1 MLKQI
6 NSKKILSLHPSAFL
20 LLAQIF
26 SLILY
31 AGFEELPSGRTIIS
45 VAGVLILVSAVWVVN
60 RSPAQ
65 NWVAWTLAVLTFT
78 LSIIAEASDNATILI
93 SACFVEAILYF
104 YTASSLIA
112 YMMDDNNVTT
122 DEMFAAAAT
131 FTVLAWGFA
140 YLYLACQIIFP
151 DSFTN
156 TFSQNQTRSFL
167 ELLFLSF
174 ANLSATGLS
183 DILPI
188 TPFARVLVMLEQFA
202 GVAYIAVVVS
212 RLVGLTVLRHEHKN
226 K

>member
-6 NSKKILSLHPSAFL
+6 NSKRIFSLHPSAFL
-20 LLAQIF
+20 LVAQIF

-31 AGFEELPSGRTIIS
+31 AGFEEVPAGRTIIGI
-45 VAGVLILVSAVWVVN
+45 VGVLFLALAVWVVN
-60 RSPAQ
+60 RSPAE
-65 NWVAWTLAVLTFT
+65 NWIAWTLALLAFA
-78 LSIIAEASDNATILI
+78 LSILSEISGNAAVLI
-93 SACFVEAILYF
+93 SACIVEAILYF

-112 YMMDDNNVTT
+112 YMMEDSSVTT

-140 YLYLACQIIFP
+140 YLYLACQTLFP
-151 DSFTN
+151 DSFFNAT
-156 TFSQNQTRSFL
+156 SQSQPDTFL

-183 DILPI
+183 DIFPI
-188 TPFARVLVMLEQFA
+188 TPPGRVLVMIKQFA

-212 RLVGLTVLRHEHKN
+212 RLVGLTILRHEHKS
-226 K
+226 